1 MTRAPLIA
9 LALASSLFAQG
20 AFAQAYQWKDS
31 SGRTIISDT
40 PPPATARD
48 KKTVGTSPP
57 PAIGSGGAAATA
69 TDGPK
74 TTAEKDMEFKKR
86 QQEARD
92 KSEKEAKEAAAA
104 QQKRDN
110 CDRARS
116 QLGALESGRRMVVPD
131 GKGGEVFL
139 EDDARNAEMERAR
152 KIIAESC
159 N

>member
-9 LALASSLFAQG
+9 LAIASSLLAQV

-57 PAIGSGGAAATA
+57 PAIGSGGAAAPA
-69 TDGPK
+69 DGPK

-92 KSEKEAKEAAAA
+92 KSDKEAKEAAAA
-104 QQKRDN
+104 QQKREN

-116 QLGALESGRRMVVPD
+116 QLAALESGRRMVVPD

-152 KIIAESC
+152 KIIADSC

>member
-1 MTRAPLIA
+1 MTMNRALSAALI
-9 LALASSLFAQG
+9 LASSMAASAAL
-20 AFAQAYQWKDS
+20 AQAYQWKDS
-31 SGRTIISDT
+31 SGRTVISDT
-40 PPPATARD
+40 PPPASVKGT
-48 KKTVGTSPP
+48 KSIGTSPP
-57 PAIGSGGAAATA
+57 PAVGTGGAA
-69 TDGPK
+69 TDAPK
-74 TTAEKDMEFKKR
+74 TTAEKDMEFRKR
-86 QQEARD
+86 QQDARE

-104 QQKRDN
+104 QQKREN

-152 KIIAESC
+152 KIIADSC